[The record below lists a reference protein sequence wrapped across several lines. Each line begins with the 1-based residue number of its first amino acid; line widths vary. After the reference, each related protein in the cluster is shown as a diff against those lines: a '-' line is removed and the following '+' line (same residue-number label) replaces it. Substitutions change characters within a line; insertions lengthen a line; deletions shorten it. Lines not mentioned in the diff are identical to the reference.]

1 MEPSLTAAPPTAT
14 AGPTRTFGQAI
25 QATLRNLVRQPLPA
39 VGLTIVLIILVV
51 AVFAPIIAPYPY
63 DAISRDVR
71 QPPSPAHWFGTD
83 SLGRDVFSRVVYGA
97 RDILVLPAIITFLA
111 VTIGMTIGLLLAY
124 RGGWL
129 DTVGSRFLDG
139 LLAIPALLLALVVLG
154 TVGSSPAGLIG
165 VIVLLYVPL
174 VARVV
179 RSAALGLRSAGYVE
193 AARLRGEP
201 LPWML
206 FRELLPGV
214 MPALVVEG
222 ALRFAYAIFLV
233 TSLGFLGL
241 GVQPPSPD
249 WGRMV
254 NEARASFDQAPWA
267 LWFPAAAIA
276 LLVIAVNLLS
286 DGLRRVFRTEGSAR

>member
-1 MEPSLTAAPPTAT
+1 MDAPLSTGDAPVTVPAPRSFRGAAGAVIRELT
-14 AGPTRTFGQAI
+14 
-25 QATLRNLVRQPLPA
+25 RQRLPA
-39 VGLTIVLIILVV
+39 LGLFAILVIVGV

-63 DAISRDVR
+63 DQISRDIL
-71 QPPSPAHWFGTD
+71 QPPSTAHWFGTD

-97 RDILVLPAIITFLA
+97 RDILVLPAIVTALA
-111 VTIGMTIGLLLAY
+111 VTLGASLGLAMGY
-124 RGGWL
+124 RGGWF
-129 DTVGSRFLDG
+129 DTVSSRLLDG

-174 VARVV
+174 VARVI

-193 AARLRGEP
+193 AARLRGES
-201 LPWML
+201 LGWIL

-254 NEARASFDQAPWA
+254 NEARATYDQAPWA
-267 LWFPAAAIA
+267 LWYPAAAIA
-276 LLVIAVNLLS
+276 LLVISVNLLS
-286 DGLRRVFRTEGSAR
+286 DGLRRIFRTEGSAR

>member
-1 MEPSLTAAPPTAT
+1 M
-14 AGPTRTFGQAI
+14 
-25 QATLRNLVRQPLPA
+25 RQRLPA
-39 VGLTIVLIILVV
+39 LGLIIVVLIVLV
-51 AVFAPIIAPYPY
+51 ALFAPILAPFPY
-63 DAISRDVR
+63 DAISRDIL

-83 SLGRDVFSRVVYGA
+83 SLGRDVLSRVVYGA
-97 RDILVLPAIITFLA
+97 RDILVLPVLITVLSVTLGATLGLA
-111 VTIGMTIGLLLAY
+111 MGY
-124 RGGWL
+124 RGGWF
-129 DTVGSRFLDG
+129 DTVSSRLLDG

-165 VIVLLYVPL
+165 VVVLLYIPL

-179 RSAALGLRSAGYVE
+179 RSAALGLRSTGYVE
-193 AARLRGEP
+193 AARLRGES
-201 LPWML
+201 LRWIL

-254 NEARASFDQAPWA
+254 NEARASYDLAPWA
-267 LWFPAAAIA
+267 LWYPAAAIA
-276 LLVIAVNLLS
+276 LLVISVNLLS